1 MNKKMLLPAIAVLVL
16 LFSTPVASVTA
27 ENRQDKQQILLGVAQ
42 DWIAIGLAQ
51 YHRSFYRQAQASFL
65 QAQGYQDYLTAA
77 EQEKLSN
84 SLEKIQIALVERKN
98 ITGHLQKADELLAKG
113 ELIKAKAHLK
123 EVKNSEFLSREEYRQ
138 VAVKVKKLD
147 SRIAGQTK
155 EAADLYKLSVKYY
168 RSGEIDKARQG
179 FIQVAGKGLLTLPQG
194 QTAED
199 YLIKIDNSLLAEA
212 GLSKPTEIIV
222 PEPTEKTALKP
233 AEKITP
239 EPIKTLPSI
248 AIALDS
254 SPKPVADPND
264 VSGAIVVE
272 PSGRI
277 AADSHRK
284 KLLQSYAKAVINDAL
299 AKAQNYLNQGAF
311 NKAKEVLEVAEDALN
326 KNQLEL
332 GEALFTQYNSQ
343 LQQLTEQVG
352 KEKTRWLGP
361 WDTKTA
367 WRL

>member
-1 MNKKMLLPAIAVLVL
+1 MSKKMLLPAIAVLVL

-51 YHRSFYRQAQASFL
+51 YHRSFYQQAQASFL
-65 QAQGYQDYLTAA
+65 QAQEYQGYLTAT

-84 SLEKIQIALVERKN
+84 SLKKIQIALVERKN
-98 ITGHLQKADELLAKG
+98 ITGHLQKTDELIAKG

-123 EVKNSEFLSREEYRQ
+123 EVKNSEFLSQQEYRQ
-138 VAVKVKKLD
+138 VAVELKRLD
-147 SRIAGQTK
+147 SRIASQTK

-212 GLSKPTEIIV
+212 SLSTPTEISV
-222 PEPTEKTALKP
+222 PEPVKTQ
-233 AEKITP
+233 
-239 EPIKTLPSI
+239 PSI

-264 VSGAIVVE
+264 VSGVVVVE

-277 AADSHRK
+277 AADSQRK

-311 NKAKEVLEVAEDALN
+311 NKAKDAIEVAENALN

-332 GEALFTQYNSQ
+332 GEEMFTQYNNQ
-343 LQQLTEQVG
+343 LQQLIEQVG

>member
-27 ENRQDKQQILLGVAQ
+27 ENQQDKQQILLGVAQ

-51 YHRSFYRQAQASFL
+51 YHRSFYQQAQASFL
-65 QAQGYQDYLTAA
+65 QAQEYQGYLTAA
-77 EQEKLSN
+77 EQEKLGN
-84 SLEKIQIALVERKN
+84 SLKKIQIALVERKS
-98 ITGHLQKADELLAKG
+98 ITGHLQKADELIAKG

-138 VAVKVKKLD
+138 VAAKLKKLD

-168 RSGEIDKARQG
+168 RFGEIDKARQG

-212 GLSKPTEIIV
+212 SLSMPVET
-222 PEPTEKTALKP
+222 
-233 AEKITP
+233 ITP
-239 EPIKTLPSI
+239 EPVKTLPSI

-264 VSGAIVVE
+264 VSGVVVVE
-272 PSGRI
+272 PSGGI
-277 AADSHRK
+277 EADSHRK
-284 KLLQSYAKAVINDAL
+284 KLLQSYTKAVINDAL

-311 NKAKEVLEVAEDALN
+311 NKAKEILEVAENALN

>member
-27 ENRQDKQQILLGVAQ
+27 ENQQDKQQILLGVAQ

-51 YHRSFYRQAQASFL
+51 YHRSFYQQAQASFL
-65 QAQGYQDYLTAA
+65 QAQEYQGYLTAA
-77 EQEKLSN
+77 EQEKLGN
-84 SLEKIQIALVERKN
+84 SLKKIQIALVERKS
-98 ITGHLQKADELLAKG
+98 ITGHLQKADELIAKG

-123 EVKNSEFLSREEYRQ
+123 EVKNSESLSLEEYRQ
-138 VAVKVKKLD
+138 VAAKLKKLD

-212 GLSKPTEIIV
+212 SLSMPVET
-222 PEPTEKTALKP
+222 
-233 AEKITP
+233 ITP
-239 EPIKTLPSI
+239 EPVKTLPSI

-264 VSGAIVVE
+264 VSGVVVVE
-272 PSGRI
+272 PSGGI
-277 AADSHRK
+277 EADSHRK
-284 KLLQSYAKAVINDAL
+284 KLLQSYTKAVINDAL

-311 NKAKEVLEVAEDALN
+311 NKAKEILEVAENALN

>member
-27 ENRQDKQQILLGVAQ
+27 ENQQDKQQILLGVAQ

-51 YHRSFYRQAQASFL
+51 YHRSFYQQAQASFL
-65 QAQGYQDYLTAA
+65 QAQEYQGYLTAA
-77 EQEKLSN
+77 EQEKLGN
-84 SLEKIQIALVERKN
+84 SLKKIQIALVERKS
-98 ITGHLQKADELLAKG
+98 ITGHLQKADELIAKG

-138 VAVKVKKLD
+138 VAAKLKKLD

-212 GLSKPTEIIV
+212 SLSMPVET
-222 PEPTEKTALKP
+222 
-233 AEKITP
+233 ITP
-239 EPIKTLPSI
+239 EPVKTLPSI

-264 VSGAIVVE
+264 VSGVVVVE
-272 PSGRI
+272 PSGGI
-277 AADSHRK
+277 EADSHRK
-284 KLLQSYAKAVINDAL
+284 KLLQSYTKAVINDAL

-311 NKAKEVLEVAEDALN
+311 NKAKEILEVAENALN